1 MNKVRRLIF
10 GGAVLAFSAVA
21 LVNVPMSKAQDS
33 SRRGER
39 PFARGDRM
47 HGAFAGGAP
56 LISIALKHKSELNLS
71 GDQVSN
77 LEKIRN
83 HYQSQV
89 TPLHQQLQVA
99 EKEIA
104 SLMQQTPADLIQLK
118 ARIQDTE
125 KLRSELR
132 YQRIEALENGRS
144 VLSAQQQDQLKTLV
158 RSRHGQFHKPQG
170 QPS

>member
-1 MNKVRRLIF
+1 MNKVRKLF
-10 GGAVLAFSAVA
+10 LGGAVLAFSAVA
-21 LVNVPMSKAQDS
+21 LVNVPMSTAQDGS
-33 SRRGER
+33 GPGKTS
-39 PFARGDRM
+39 FARGHRM
-47 HGAFAGGAP
+47 HGDFAGGAP
-56 LISIALKHKSELNLS
+56 LISIALTHKSELNLS
-71 GDQVSN
+71 GEQVTN

-104 SLMQQTPADLIQLK
+104 SLMQQTPANLIQVK
-118 ARIQDTE
+118 AKIQDTE

-144 VLSAQQQDQLKTLV
+144 VLTAQQQDQLKTLV
-158 RSRHGQFHKPQG
+158 RSRHGQFRKPQG